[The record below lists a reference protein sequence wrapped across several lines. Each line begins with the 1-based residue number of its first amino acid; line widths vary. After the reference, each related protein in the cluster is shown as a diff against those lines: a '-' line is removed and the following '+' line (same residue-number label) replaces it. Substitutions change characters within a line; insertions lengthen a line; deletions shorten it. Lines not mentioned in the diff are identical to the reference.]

1 MPVIYKDL
9 DFDLNL
15 DLNVATNYVPA
26 TLTVLHLNTLS
37 PHGATSPEV
46 MEEPLENVLALD
58 ERREHQ
64 SVARVLLW
72 GRRRAISKH

>member
-26 TLTVLHLNTLS
+26 TLTLHLNTL
-37 PHGATSPEV
+37 PHGGTSPEV

-58 ERREHQ
+58 EQREHQ